1 MKLYL
6 KIMFILIV
14 FLKTETLFSENNLF
28 NVNNIELEKK
38 VKTSNKIL
46 VDQAI
51 KKGFNQL
58 IAKILL
64 KEDEDR
70 LSDLTF
76 SSIRRLVRY
85 YQVKNISDE
94 KKEGEFVNFS
104 VTFDKDKIHD
114 LFYQR
119 GISYSEISDKE
130 LYILPLLVK
139 NNEVFIFNNNFFYKY
154 WNDVYKSDL
163 IEFILPLE
171 NIEII
176 QNINVYKNN
185 LINLN
190 VVNLFEEYQD
200 KNLAVIL
207 IEENQGTNTKI
218 YIKSLIQGKNISKNL
233 NLKKQKLVNEEF
245 NKKLIVEIKKELINL
260 VKSKN
265 LIDIRTPNF
274 LNVKFDQN
282 KKNNLVEL
290 NSRIKNIDLI
300 ENVYVQEFNKNQ
312 MSLKIKY
319 LGRLEKIIYQLKKEN
334 IDLKRIK
341 DQWVIKAL

>member
-171 NIEII
+171 NKKIIE
-176 QNINVYKNN
+176 NINVYKNN

-260 VKSKN
+260 VKSK
-265 LIDIRTPNF
+265 I
-274 LNVKFDQN
+274 
-282 KKNNLVEL
+282 
-290 NSRIKNIDLI
+290 
-300 ENVYVQEFNKNQ
+300 
-312 MSLKIKY
+312 
-319 LGRLEKIIYQLKKEN
+319 
-334 IDLKRIK
+334 
-341 DQWVIKAL
+341 